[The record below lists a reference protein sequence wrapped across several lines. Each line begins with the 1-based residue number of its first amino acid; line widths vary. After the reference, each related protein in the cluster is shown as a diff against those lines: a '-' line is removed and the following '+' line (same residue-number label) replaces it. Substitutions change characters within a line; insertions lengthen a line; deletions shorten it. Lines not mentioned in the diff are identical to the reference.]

1 MERTMAEAAVET
13 PAVRFFCHKC
23 NQEIN
28 PVLPEYI
35 CPRCQSG
42 FIEEVAQG
50 PAEPSIEDSD
60 DDLDHAAQFREL
72 WNNTIM
78 DVLRRLDRAPGEEGG
93 VQLLHDAP
101 SSSAS
106 DVLLRQRGPPS
117 RTAGRV
123 GRRPHPDNQARQPLE
138 GIIHQIFANLTGAGG
153 LISGQGLPVFV
164 NLHGNPGDYAWGRG
178 GLDAVIT
185 QLLNQLDGT
194 GPPPLPREKID
205 QIPTVKIVQEQV
217 DKSLQ
222 CTVCMEEF
230 RVGDQVKRLSCLHHF
245 HPDCI
250 VPWLELHGTCPICR
264 KLLSDEANAE
274 DPASAGGSHRSPQRP
289 QSPGARSDRSTADPL
304 AAFLRMRGAATG
316 GSRGQPGAG
325 RTSSRQPHQ
334 PPHQPPHQQ
343 PPQQPPQ
350 QPQSQPQ
357 QGPSNR
363 GAARRPSLAGAS
375 SSTSTSRHASH
386 PGNQYSVYDFNDE
399 CD

>member
-1 MERTMAEAAVET
+1 MDRRMAEAAVET

-42 FIEEVAQG
+42 FIEELAQG
-50 PAEPSIEDSD
+50 PPEPSIEDSD

-72 WNNTIM
+72 WNSTIM
-78 DVLRRLDRAPGEEGG
+78 DVLRRLDRGPGSGG
-93 VQLLHDAP
+93 MVDDNLSPDAP

-106 DVLLRQRGPPS
+106 DSMVRRRSP
-117 RTAGRV
+117 GRA
-123 GRRPHPDNQARQPLE
+123 GRRPHPESQARQPLE
-138 GIIHQIFANLTGAGG
+138 GIIHQIFANLTGTTGF
-153 LISGQGLPVFV
+153 ISNQGLPVLV

-194 GPPPLPREKID
+194 GPPPLAKEKIE
-205 QIPTVKIVQEQV
+205 QIPTVKIAQEQV
-217 DKSLQ
+217 DKLLQ

-230 RVGDQVKRLSCLHHF
+230 KTGEQVKRLPCQHHF

-264 KLLSDEANAE
+264 KLLNEEA
-274 DPASAGGSHRSPQRP
+274 GSE
-289 QSPGARSDRSTADPL
+289 PGAAGSSSGPSRAAGAGLLPRSQSERPTAFMRMHMGPRSSRSTS
-304 AAFLRMRGAATG
+304 TQQQQ
-316 GSRGQPGAG
+316 QP
-325 RTSSRQPHQ
+325 Q
-334 PPHQPPHQQ
+334 QQ
-343 PPQQPPQ
+343 PP
-350 QPQSQPQ
+350 SA
-357 QGPSNR
+357 S
-363 GAARRPSLAGAS
+363 SSS
-375 SSTSTSRHASH
+375 SSTSSQPPTSRPRRHSPANSSTSRRGSH
-386 PGNQYSVYDFNDE
+386 SGGNQYSVYDFNDE

>member
-23 NQEIN
+23 NQQIN
-28 PVLPEYI
+28 PVLPDYI

-42 FIEEVAQG
+42 FIEEVAQAA
-50 PAEPSIEDSD
+50 AEPSIEDSD

-78 DVLRRLDRAPGEEGG
+78 DVLRRLDRAPVEEGG
-93 VQLLHDAP
+93 VHLLPDGP
-101 SSSAS
+101 SSSAE
-106 DVLLRQRGPPS
+106 DPLLRQRGPPPLRS
-117 RTAGRV
+117 TGRV
-123 GRRPHPDNQARQPLE
+123 GRRPHADNQARQPLE

-194 GPPPLPREKID
+194 GPPPLPKEKID

-217 DKSLQ
+217 DKALQ

-230 RVGDQVKRLSCLHHF
+230 HVGDQVKRLSCQHHF

-274 DPASAGGSHRSPQRP
+274 DPTSPGGSRRSPQRS
-289 QSPGARSDRSTADPL
+289 QSLGARSDRGSSDPL
-304 AAFLRMRGAATG
+304 ATYLRMQDAATAG
-316 GSRGQPGAG
+316 LRSQSGAS
-325 RTSSRQPHQ
+325 RTSGRQPHQ
-334 PPHQPPHQQ
+334 PHQPHQQ
-343 PPQQPPQ
+343 SHLPPQ
-350 QPQSQPQ
+350 SQ
-357 QGPSNR
+357 QGPSSR
-363 GAARRPSLAGAS
+363 GTARRSSLAGTSSS
-375 SSTSTSRHASH
+375 SSTSSSRHPSH
-386 PGNQYSVYDFNDE
+386 PGPQYSVYDFNDE

>member
-1 MERTMAEAAVET
+1 MEGPSMDRNMAEAAVET

-42 FIEEVAQG
+42 FIEELAQG
-50 PAEPSIEDSD
+50 PPDHSIEDSD

-72 WNNTIM
+72 WNSTIM
-78 DVLRRLDRAPGEEGG
+78 DVLRRLDRGPGGMVEDN
-93 VQLLHDAP
+93 LSPDAP

-106 DVLLRQRGPPS
+106 DSMVRRRSP
-117 RTAGRV
+117 GRA
-123 GRRPHPDNQARQPLE
+123 GRRPHPESQGRQPLE
-138 GIIHQIFANLTGAGG
+138 GIIHQIFANLTGTTGF
-153 LISGQGLPVFV
+153 ISNQGLPVLV

-194 GPPPLPREKID
+194 GPPPLAKDKIE

-217 DKSLQ
+217 DKLLQ

-230 RVGDQVKRLSCLHHF
+230 KTGEQVKRLPCQHHF

-264 KLLSDEANAE
+264 KLLNEEAGSE
-274 DPASAGGSHRSPQRP
+274 SASAAGSSTSSGTSRAAGAGPLPRS
-289 QSPGARSDRSTADPL
+289 QSDRHDAAMAALLRMHGAPRSARSSHLPPP
-304 AAFLRMRGAATG
+304 AASA
-316 GSRGQPGAG
+316 
-325 RTSSRQPHQ
+325 SS
-334 PPHQPPHQQ
+334 
-343 PPQQPPQ
+343 
-350 QPQSQPQ
+350 S
-357 QGPSNR
+357 
-363 GAARRPSLAGAS
+363 S
-375 SSTSTSRHASH
+375 SSTSSQPPTSRARRQSPANSTTSRRGSH
-386 PGNQYSVYDFNDE
+386 PGGNQYSVYDFNDE

>member
-28 PVLPEYI
+28 PVLPVSMLDLLDY
-35 CPRCQSG
+35 R
-42 FIEEVAQG
+42 FTV
-50 PAEPSIEDSD
+50 EDSD

-78 DVLRRLDRAPGEEGG
+78 DVLRRLDRAPGEDGG
-93 VQLLHDAP
+93 VQLVHDAP

-117 RTAGRV
+117 RTAARA

-153 LISGQGLPVFV
+153 KSSSRSLKLARFV

-194 GPPPLPREKID
+194 GPPPLPKEKID

-230 RVGDQVKRLSCLHHF
+230 RVGDQVKRLTCLHHF

-274 DPASAGGSHRSPQRP
+274 DPTSPGVSHRSPQGGP
-289 QSPGARSDRSTADPL
+289 QSPGSRSDRGNTDPL

-316 GSRGQPGAG
+316 GLRNQPGAS
-325 RTSSRQPHQ
+325 RTSGRQPHQPHQPHQ
-334 PPHQPPHQQ
+334 PPHQHQN
-343 PPQQPPQ
+343 Q

-363 GAARRPSLAGAS
+363 GGTRRPSLSGAAAS
-375 SSTSTSRHASH
+375 SSPTTPTSRHTGH

>member
-1 MERTMAEAAVET
+1 MDRNMAEAAVET

-42 FIEEVAQG
+42 FIEELAQG
-50 PAEPSIEDSD
+50 PPDHSIEDSD

-72 WNNTIM
+72 WNSTIM
-78 DVLRRLDRAPGEEGG
+78 DVLRRLDRGPGGMVEDN
-93 VQLLHDAP
+93 LSPDAP

-106 DVLLRQRGPPS
+106 DSMVRRRSP
-117 RTAGRV
+117 GRA
-123 GRRPHPDNQARQPLE
+123 GRRPHPESQGRQPLE
-138 GIIHQIFANLTGAGG
+138 GIIHQIFANLTGTTGF
-153 LISGQGLPVFV
+153 ISNQGLPVRLV

-194 GPPPLPREKID
+194 GPPPLAKDKIE

-217 DKSLQ
+217 DKLLQ

-230 RVGDQVKRLSCLHHF
+230 KTGEQVKRLPCQHHF

-264 KLLSDEANAE
+264 KLLNEEAGSE
-274 DPASAGGSHRSPQRP
+274 SASAAGSSTSSGPSRAAGAGPLPRS
-289 QSPGARSDRSTADPL
+289 QSDRHDAAMAALLRMHGAPRSARSSHLPPP
-304 AAFLRMRGAATG
+304 AASA
-316 GSRGQPGAG
+316 
-325 RTSSRQPHQ
+325 SS
-334 PPHQPPHQQ
+334 
-343 PPQQPPQ
+343 
-350 QPQSQPQ
+350 S
-357 QGPSNR
+357 
-363 GAARRPSLAGAS
+363 S
-375 SSTSTSRHASH
+375 SSTSSQPPTSRARRQSPANSTSSRRGSH
-386 PGNQYSVYDFNDE
+386 PGGNQYSVYDFNDE

>member
-1 MERTMAEAAVET
+1 MERTMAEAAVER

-23 NQEIN
+23 SQEIN

-42 FIEEVAQG
+42 FIEELAQG

-60 DDLDHAAQFREL
+60 EDLDHAAQFREL
-72 WNNTIM
+72 WNNTIL
-78 DVLRRLDRAPGEEGG
+78 DVLRRLDRAPGEEPGTHA
-93 VQLLHDAP
+93 QDAP

-106 DVLLRQRGPPS
+106 DTLLLRQRA
-117 RTAGRV
+117 AGRAAGRT
-123 GRRPHPDNQARQPLE
+123 GRRPHPDVQARQPLE

-194 GPPPLPREKID
+194 GPPPLPKEKID
-205 QIPTVKIVQEQV
+205 QIPTVKIAQEQV
-217 DKSLQ
+217 DKLLQ

-230 RVGDQVKRLSCLHHF
+230 RTGDQVKRLSCQHHF

-250 VPWLELHGTCPICR
+250 IPWLELHGTCPICR
-264 KLLSDEANAE
+264 KLLSDEAAAE
-274 DPASAGGSHRSPQRP
+274 AASAAAGGSHRAP
-289 QSPGARSDRSTADPL
+289 QSPQDHIPTDPL
-304 AAFLRMRGAATG
+304 AAFMRMRGAATG
-316 GSRGQPGAG
+316 LRSQPGTSRTTG
-325 RTSSRQPHQ
+325 RQQQPPQPHPHPHPQSHQ
-334 PPHQPPHQQ
+334 PPHSQQQQ
-343 PPQQPPQ
+343 PPPPPPPQ
-350 QPQSQPQ
+350 A
-357 QGPSNR
+357 PSSR
-363 GAARRPSLAGAS
+363 GTPRRPSLAGSSSSSSS
-375 SSTSTSRHASH
+375 SSTRRASH